1 MDERTAV
8 SLVERS
14 RTDPGGFDML
24 RRGLDD
30 ESCPEDARSVLLRAR
45 ESSPDG

>member
-14 RTDPGGFDML
+14 RTDPGGFDLL
-24 RRGLDD
+24 RRALDD
-30 ESCPEDARSVLLRAR
+30 ESSPDDARSVLLRALGELAR
-45 ESSPDG
+45 